1 VSLCVIDNPTALV
14 NALPTLIS
22 MIKDGWVVE
31 DGGKE
36 WVRYRGEELAGELAV
51 RFRFVVII
59 NGITT
64 GVLLYNDDD
73 RVRRGR

>member
-1 VSLCVIDNPTALV
+1 
-14 NALPTLIS
+14 
-22 MIKDGWVVE
+22 MIEDGWVVE

-59 NGITT
+59 NGIITS
-64 GVLLYNDDD
+64 VLLYNDGD
-73 RVRRGR
+73 RARRERELTVST